1 MRTLQRRLVRVA
13 AACSLLPAMVLL
25 IAATPY
31 QQSEP
36 RRSLSRDDLKV
47 GQLLEIKAVRTGKD
61 TIVASEIDVSD
72 AKLEARIQEVD
83 VANSSLLVLGV
94 KVIAGPETKI
104 TNRDDVPIDF
114 STLQSGSNVVVK
126 GRHQDDGTTKARQII
141 LIKDKANSK
150 VGLEG
155 ILQSKDQAQKKL
167 DVLGITV
174 AVTSDT
180 RMLFEDFEPERLA
193 GWDDLKVGQLLDL
206 KGVRTGEDTIA
217 ASEIEV
223 SGAKVEGPIED
234 IDVANSSLHL
244 LGLKVVVSPE
254 TMIMDRNKEP
264 IDLSTLQSGSNVV
277 ANGLLQNDGT
287 VLAARIK
294 AKKAKTNGQVI
305 IEGIL
310 EGIDQ
315 NQNTLTVLGI
325 AVSVTADTYIEF
337 D

>member
-47 GQLLEIKAVRTGKD
+47 GQLLEINAVRTGKD

-72 AKLEARIQEVD
+72 AKLEARIQEV
-83 VANSSLLVLGV
+83 
-94 KVIAGPETKI
+94 
-104 TNRDDVPIDF
+104 
-114 STLQSGSNVVVK
+114 
-126 GRHQDDGTTKARQII
+126 
-141 LIKDKANSK
+141 
-150 VGLEG
+150 
-155 ILQSKDQAQKKL
+155 
-167 DVLGITV
+167 
-174 AVTSDT
+174 
-180 RMLFEDFEPERLA
+180 
-193 GWDDLKVGQLLDL
+193 
-206 KGVRTGEDTIA
+206 
-217 ASEIEV
+217 
-223 SGAKVEGPIED
+223 
-234 IDVANSSLHL
+234 DVANSSLHL